1 MRIERKGDHYRQRIT
16 HPSAPPPQ
24 GGLRFLQKG
33 PAAGGLLTCWVKAAC
48 GDAGDLL
55 GAPRELSGLESQG
68 RSFDSVCRGVCAKPK
83 PSSASAMVCP
93 APCARAGSCSEDRKQ
108 RERGREREKKVGNAV
123 LATGGSSWAPSVQLP
138 APPFPAEGGCRRSLY
153 YYHYYYFMT
162 THNLL
167 RKTRVRPGGGE
178 ARISPAQAPHDK
190 PAARQI
196 CLDFWKSQ

>member
-1 MRIERKGDHYRQRIT
+1 MGFKRKEDNYGKGAT
-16 HPSAPPPQ
+16 PPPPSLPR
-24 GGLRFLQKG
+24 GRASGSCKG
-33 PAAGGLLTCWVKAAC
+33 PPARVLLTCWVKAAC

-55 GAPRELSGLESQG
+55 GAPSELSALESQG
-68 RSFDSVCRGVCAKPK
+68 RSLESGSRGVWARPK

-93 APCARAGSCSEDRKQ
+93 APCARAGSYSEDRKQ
-108 RERGREREKKVGNAV
+108 REKKKVGNKV
-123 LATGGSSWAPSVQLP
+123 LVTGGSSWVPSVQLP
-138 APPFPAEGGCRRSLY
+138 APPFPAEGGRRRFPYY
-153 YYHYYYFMT
+153 YYHHYYFMT